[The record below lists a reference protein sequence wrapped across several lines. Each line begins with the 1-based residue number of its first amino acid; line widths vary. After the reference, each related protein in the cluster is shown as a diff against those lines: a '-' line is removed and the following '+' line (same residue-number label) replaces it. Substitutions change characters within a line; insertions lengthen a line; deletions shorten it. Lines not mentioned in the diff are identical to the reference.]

1 MNLDLKK
8 LHELAK
14 PRSSAAIE
22 RAKMRMESYGWRKM
36 SQDVAL
42 AIMHHLRVNGMT
54 QKDFANK
61 MGVSAPYV
69 AKLMKGTENLTLE
82 TINKIEG
89 VLGVEIVHVNRPYET
104 IITAPFSKIPE
115 SNVTARSHRFSG
127 NTVCSQY
134 ANVFTSVNYAV

>member
-42 AIMHHLRVNGMT
+42 AIMHHLRV
-54 QKDFANK
+54 QALIF
-61 MGVSAPYV
+61 S
-69 AKLMKGTENLTLE
+69 
-82 TINKIEG
+82 I
-89 VLGVEIVHVNRPYET
+89 LG
-104 IITAPFSKIPE
+104 
-115 SNVTARSHRFSG
+115 
-127 NTVCSQY
+127 
-134 ANVFTSVNYAV
+134 